1 LKETS
6 VTRRETHQFDL
17 FPKADSSPP
26 LPTAVEEA
34 AFALLVQW
42 LQTMIPILAREESD
56 EQDHS

>member
-1 LKETS
+1 M
-6 VTRRETHQFDL
+6 TRRETHQFDL